1 MSVVFRKLKRL
12 IEKEEPKEYKEL
24 TPSGLALKIYT
35 SDSLD
40 QRKQSY
46 KEIHDLIK
54 KRIIIDENAKGRI
67 ETKHYVIVTN
77 PIEMLDEIEMRMLKV
92 NEAIMVSCA
101 PYLRPAE
108 NSHYAELLSY
118 WRKFYSMVWNMLQV
132 TKADIKAMTE
142 KEKVI
147 EEERKKKEKKKRK
160 RRKSGDEEIL
170 VSYNP
175 SPLID
180 VNNLAER
187 MRRFVEVEL
196 FTRALYIMKIAYF
209 GKDVAPEYIYASYE
223 LPQPMQERESP
234 LDMDIMRMTLDR
246 LIEEKMRQRR

>member
-54 KRIIIDENAKGRI
+54 KRIIIDENAEGRI

-92 NEAIMVSCA
+92 NEAIMTSCA

-132 TKADIKAMTE
+132 TKADIKAMTQ
-142 KEKVI
+142 I
-147 EEERKKKEKKKRK
+147 EEEKRK
-160 RRKSGDEEIL
+160 EIAN
-170 VSYNP
+170 YNP

-234 LDMDIMRMTLDR
+234 LDMDIMRMTIR
-246 LIEEKMRQRR
+246 QMIEEERRRR

>member
-12 IEKEEPKEYKEL
+12 VQKEEPKEYKEL

-46 KEIHDLIK
+46 REIHDLIM
-54 KRIIIDENAKGRI
+54 KRIVIDESKKQR
-67 ETKHYVIVTN
+67 EDTDLYVIVTN

-92 NEAIMVSCA
+92 NQTIMTSCA

-108 NSHYAELLSY
+108 NSNYAELLSF
-118 WRKFYSMVWNMLQV
+118 WRKFYAMAWNMLQV
-132 TKADIKAMTE
+132 TKADIKAMTQ
-142 KEKVI
+142 I
-147 EEERKKKEKKKRK
+147 EEEKRK
-160 RRKSGDEEIL
+160 EIAN
-170 VSYNP
+170 YNP

-209 GKDVAPEYIYASYE
+209 GKDVSPEYIFASYE
-223 LPQPMQERESP
+223 MPMQRQERESP
-234 LDMDIMRMTLDR
+234 LDMDMMRMTIR
-246 LIEEKMRQRR
+246 RMIEEEKRRR